1 MVLLGIIITEWGCGV
16 KMTIK
21 RVELFDLVEVLKK
34 MKTIECKSV
43 QTKYNILKFEK
54 ILKAEMEIAN
64 EQLGEISQAYGER
77 DSNGELIFNEGGGV
91 KIDKKNTISAQEAVE
106 EFYRCVLQIP
116 DFYFSLEELE
126 IFNLD
131 WVEVEALYKF
141 IK

>member
-1 MVLLGIIITEWGCGV
+1 
-16 KMTIK
+16 MTIK
-21 RVELFDLVEVLKK
+21 RMELFDLVEVLKK
-34 MKTIECKSV
+34 MKTIECKSI
-43 QTKYNILKFEK
+43 QIKYNIIKFEK

-91 KIDKKNTISAQEAVE
+91 KIDKKNTISAQEAVK

-131 WVEVEALYKF
+131 WAEVEVLYKF

>member
-1 MVLLGIIITEWGCGV
+1 
-16 KMTIK
+16 MTIK
-21 RVELFDLVEVLKK
+21 RMELFYLVEVLKK
-34 MKTIECKSV
+34 MKTIECKSI
-43 QTKYNILKFEK
+43 QIKYNIIKFEK

-77 DSNGELIFNEGGGV
+77 NSNGELIFNEGGGV

-106 EFYRCVLQIP
+106 EFYGCVLQIP

-131 WVEVEALYKF
+131 WAEVEVLYKF

>member
-1 MVLLGIIITEWGCGV
+1 
-16 KMTIK
+16 MTIK
-21 RVELFDLVEVLKK
+21 RMELFDLVEVLKK
-34 MKTIECKSV
+34 MKTIECKSI
-43 QTKYNILKFEK
+43 QIKYNIIKFEK

-77 DSNGELIFNEGGGV
+77 NSNGELIFNEGGGV
-91 KIDKKNTISAQEAVE
+91 KIDKKNTIPAQEAVE
-106 EFYRCVLQIP
+106 EFYECVLQIP

-131 WVEVEALYKF
+131 WAEVEVLYKF